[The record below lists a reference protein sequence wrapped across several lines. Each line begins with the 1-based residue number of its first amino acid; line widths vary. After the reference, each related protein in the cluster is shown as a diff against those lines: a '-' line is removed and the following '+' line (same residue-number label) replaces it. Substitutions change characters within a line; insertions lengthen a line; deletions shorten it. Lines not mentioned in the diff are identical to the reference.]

1 MTEYQ
6 PTRIEEP
13 VEVWRCVLPDGKR
26 ARATIV
32 PQPNSVEIVWF
43 VNDRL
48 EGVESARDWATA
60 VRRSAEIRRTLSLL
74 AAIRLH

>member
-13 VEVWRCVLPDGKR
+13 VEVWRCVLSDGKR

-32 PQPNSVEIVWF
+32 PQPDSVEIVWF
-43 VNDRL
+43 IDDRL
-48 EGVESARDWATA
+48 GGGESTPDWATA
-60 VRRSAEIRRTLSLL
+60 VRRSAEIRQMLSLM
-74 AAIRLH
+74 AAKLH